1 MNWAFLRTLGV
12 NIAYVTL
19 LMLGISRYNHASDFF
34 VTSVVR
40 DFPMKAGDAVFK
52 DYYVNAGTN
61 NGLRKGLVIE
71 AVRKLSAFDNIN
83 SKLVGDT
90 SVKIA
95 RLRIIHADK
104 SVAVARLEK
113 FYEKETTPLTGY
125 DAVMIGDL
133 IQVAERQ

>member
-1 MNWAFLRTLGV
+1 MNAGFLKAVGL
-12 NIAYVTL
+12 NIMYATL
-19 LMLGISRYNHASDFF
+19 LMLGIARYNHASDFF

-40 DFPMKAGDAVFK
+40 ELPMKAGEVVYK

-83 SKLVGDT
+83 SKLLGDT
-90 SVKIA
+90 PVKIA
-95 RLRIIHADK
+95 RLKIIHVDK
-104 SVAVARLEK
+104 TVSIARLEK
-113 FYEKETTPLTGY
+113 FYEKEATPLTGF

-133 IQVAERQ
+133 VQVAERQ